1 MRPIHCSQCRTELP
15 PDALV
20 CPVCGVLCHS
30 DALKQ
35 LAGNAELA
43 HQAGDLAAARH
54 HWSEMLRL
62 LPANS
67 GQHRAIR
74 DRIADVTSTVDQ
86 QEPARSG
93 SEGGRGQWGRLAGGA
108 AATALFLIGKLKFLL
123 LGLTK
128 ASTFVSMFAFFGVY
142 WSIYGW
148 PLALG
153 LVASIYIHEMGH
165 VSMLR
170 RHGIDAG
177 APMFIPGMGAFVLLK
192 QHIQDPLIDAKIGLA
207 GPIWGLGAA
216 IAAFAVYA
224 VTGAK
229 IWFAVAQLTG
239 FLNLFNLI
247 PVWQLDGARG
257 VHVLGRTER
266 WALVGFIVL
275 ALAMTEQRLLFLVGA
290 VAVWRAM
297 QQEVGPGNSRV
308 LATFVVLVI
317 ALAFL
322 ARGVG

>member
-1 MRPIHCSQCRTELP
+1 
-15 PDALV
+15 
-20 CPVCGVLCHS
+20 
-30 DALKQ
+30 
-35 LAGNAELA
+35 
-43 HQAGDLAAARH
+43 
-54 HWSEMLRL
+54 
-62 LPANS
+62 
-67 GQHRAIR
+67 
-74 DRIADVTSTVDQ
+74 
-86 QEPARSG
+86 
-93 SEGGRGQWGRLAGGA
+93 
-108 AATALFLIGKLKFLL
+108 
-123 LGLTK
+123 
-128 ASTFVSMFAFFGVY
+128 
-142 WSIYGW
+142 
-148 PLALG
+148 
-153 LVASIYIHEMGH
+153 
-165 VSMLR
+165 MLR

-216 IAAFAVYA
+216 IAALAVYA

-229 IWFAVAQLTG
+229 IWLAVAQLTG

-257 VHVLGRTER
+257 MHVLGRTER

-275 ALAMTEQRLLFLVGA
+275 ALAMTEQRLLFIVGA

-308 LATFVVLVI
+308 LATFAALVI